1 MASWQEFERQAPEL
15 AKVTRALMEKYR
27 HKVLAT
33 LRKDGSPR
41 VSGTETDF
49 RDGELWLGSMAGA
62 VKALDLRR
70 DPRLAIHTTSP
81 APEPPAGEPTA
92 GEASVAESSAVKASA
107 DEPSTGEGGAAPEW
121 EGDVKL
127 AGRAVEI
134 TDEKVVAAFE
144 LPGTGSHLFRVEL
157 TEVAWTRV
165 EGDEVVIDAWHEGLG
180 VRQFRRK

>member
-15 AKVTRALMEKYR
+15 AATVRRLMDAYR

-41 VSGTETDF
+41 VSGVETSF
-49 RDGELWLGSMAGA
+49 RDGELWTGSMPRA

-70 DPRLAIHTTSP
+70 DPRMAIHVTSRDP
-81 APEPPAGEPTA
+81 QGE
-92 GEASVAESSAVKASA
+92 
-107 DEPSTGEGGAAPEW
+107 DPSTW

-134 TDEKVVAAFE
+134 TDADVLASFQ
-144 LPGTGSHLFRVEL
+144 LPDTESHLFRIEL
-157 TEVAWTRV
+157 TEVVWTRV
-165 EGDEVVIDAWHEGLG
+165 EGDEIVMDAWHEGVG
-180 VRQFRRK
+180 VRQTRRK